1 MEIKSPKSTITK
13 ASDIASI
20 MQNILDKENAIDQD
34 KEHFWVIGL
43 NTRNN
48 IKYIELVS
56 LGTLNTTIVHPREVF
71 RMAIFKGIS
80 RLILCHNHPSGNA
93 DPSEEDL
100 KLTKRLTYA
109 GEIIGIE
116 VIDHIILGD
125 SFLSLQE
132 KGYFSNLSLA

>member
-1 MEIKSPKSTITK
+1 MEIKNPKATITK

-56 LGTLNTTIVHPREVF
+56 LGILNTTIVHPREVF
-71 RMAIFKGIS
+71 RMAIFKGTS
-80 RLILCHNHPSGNA
+80 RLILCHNHPSGNTE
-93 DPSEEDL
+93 PSEEDL
-100 KLTKRLTYA
+100 SLTRRLFHA

-125 SFLSLQE
+125 SFLSMRE
-132 KGYFSNLSLA
+132 KDYFQL